1 MYTYVKKKRTKLDN
15 NSFVCVLTSVSGE
28 SKGYRLINLEA
39 MKVVIS
45 NDVIFEKNKGW
56 DWSKI
61 EENRPKVKNSHG
73 ETMTSLMKEYIF
85 IDEHDSKQIDE
96 LEQQGVTLDFESGPN
111 NN

>member
-61 EENRPKVKNSHG
+61 EEK
-73 ETMTSLMKEYIF
+73 
-85 IDEHDSKQIDE
+85 
-96 LEQQGVTLDFESGPN
+96 
-111 NN
+111 